1 VPRSKLLNHDYSES
15 AEQQAPYKKR
25 QRYRPEHRPQGG
37 TVLVIPS
44 QKIRPRWMTRGFS
57 SLAGAA
63 MFVAPLLVLVIL
75 WAIVVPL
82 FQINPRVF
90 PSLGAVGTAAMDSIR
105 DGTLINHVGAS
116 LLRVGLGTLIGV
128 VTAVPLGIAMG
139 VSPAISTFLTPLF
152 RFFSVL
158 AGIAW
163 IPIATLWFGYG
174 FGAIIFVIFN
184 AVFFVVA
191 YNTLLGVSTIPYS
204 LRNAAASLGAGRWA
218 LLTQVLLPGAL
229 PNIVTGI
236 RTGLGFAWRG
246 LIAAEMIATNVGLG
260 YMLFVARDFYRTE
273 VIVLGMIVIGV
284 LWLLI
289 DRLLLVPLE
298 RSTIERWGMVRR
310 A

>member
-1 VPRSKLLNHDYSES
+1 MIASGQRAGSKTPES
-15 AEQQAPYKKR
+15 
-25 QRYRPEHRPQGG
+25 
-37 TVLVIPS
+37 
-44 QKIRPRWMTRGFS
+44 RWVWRTMNWLS
-57 SLAGAA
+57 GAA
-63 MFVAPLLVLVIL
+63 VFVAPLLALVAI

-82 FQINPRVF
+82 FEVNPRIF
-90 PSLGAVGTAAMDSIR
+90 PSVASVADAAADTIR
-105 DGTLINHVGAS
+105 DGSLIRHIGAS

-139 VSPAISTFLTPLF
+139 VSPAVSSFLTPLF

-174 FGAIIFVIFN
+174 FGAIVFVIFN

-191 YNTLLGVSTIPYS
+191 YNTLLGVSTIPMNI
-204 LRNAAASLGAGRWA
+204 RNAAASLGAGRWA
-218 LLTQVLLPGAL
+218 LLTEVLLPGAL
-229 PNIVTGI
+229 PNIVTGV

-273 VIVLGMIVIGV
+273 VIVLGMIVIGL

-298 RSTIERWGMVRR
+298 RATIERWGLVRR
-310 A
+310 T